1 MRTLNFVL
9 ATLVIIA
16 SLSSLVL
23 AQFGIQQE
31 GGNGLAAGTLGTN
44 LTVNVSETL
53 NGSCEQSCYQ
63 EYQNDQ
69 ELFDLCI
76 QNCTQESNYTEELI
90 VTDAQPATN
99 PINRFLDFVGGIFT
113 SSPKTPTF
121 ENPSVTGTAPCTD
134 TDGGGVSTKQGTTT
148 GPWASYTSEK
158 DANDNTVSKDKVGTF
173 VDKCYG
179 TKSLTEYFCANGKVT
194 KRNVNCLNFCE

>member
-53 NGSCEQSCYQ
+53 NGSCEQTCYQ

-76 QNCTQESNYTEELI
+76 QNCTQESDYSEELI
-90 VTDAQPATN
+90 VTDVQPTTN
-99 PINRFLDFVGGIFT
+99 PVSRFFDFVGGIFT
-113 SSPKTPTF
+113 GGQATPKLD
-121 ENPSVTGTAPCTD
+121 NPSVTGR
-134 TDGGGVSTKQGTTT
+134 
-148 GPWASYTSEK
+148 SEERR
-158 DANDNTVSKDKVGTF
+158 VG
-173 VDKCYG
+173 K
-179 TKSLTEYFCANGKVT
+179 
-194 KRNVNCLNFCE
+194 